1 MKDLTTSITV
11 RINTNAGVRTL
22 PDETSSSA
30 DLSADGRY
38 VAYQSL
44 SDDLV
49 NADFNGVYDI
59 FVLDRNTGVTER
71 VSTNS
76 FGIQSNGPSERPS
89 ISDDGRFVVFE
100 STATNLTDDVGGLAG
115 VKVYMKDRVTGETRL
130 VSRSNA
136 GVPMANS
143 LRSSIT
149 SDGRW
154 IAFESVSGAFNSRN
168 IHLYDRLT
176 GLLQNLTQNTS
187 NNFYNI
193 NPNISRD
200 GSTIV
205 WNSTQFAVVSSGGVA
220 ILPVSRNINA
230 PGSNRVKAFA
240 GQTLGGNDI
249 GNYQLNSFITGT
261 QFDDINGNG
270 ARDAGEAGLA
280 GITVYSDLNN
290 NTILDAGEPTA
301 VTNSSGEYT
310 LGPVW
315 PGDHVLRTL
324 QTGERYQT
332 SPAVPV
338 NRLFGIYTVSD
349 ATSPTG
355 TRFSLSEINPQ
366 TGAIISSIATAVPGT
381 NAGGLAFDGERLI
394 VLGGNSTLY
403 EVLTNGQIVDQTPL
417 ESSVYGGLAYLGG
430 LVYYIAEVNGWP
442 IITAFDTKTNQVVRR
457 RNFSHSLDRYGGGV
471 FFPGIGGGLGESA
484 DGTSLI
490 ATAADANQNDPRM
503 LRIDPLTG
511 RVTQYAPLNPA
522 TPSETGATGMNNE
535 LYLQV
540 NSGASMRVYNSSGTF
555 VRSFNINQAYQG
567 LGGASTTDTAARV
580 TLQSGQTLVQN
591 FGQRSINGTVAGRL
605 YDDRNANGIRDAGES
620 DRAGAT
626 VYLDLNQNRRLD
638 AAEPTSITDA
648 LGQYQLSGVPGDY
661 TVRVVAPAG
670 VEVAPTGMRQRLFGT
685 RFNAGSI
692 SITELDPITGVIVNE
707 VAPPTPSNIDGEH
720 GLAFDGER
728 LYYVRAT
735 ERVLYTLNPDT
746 GAVLA
751 SMQLPAGSYAGLAMI
766 ANKVYAINGGSIL
779 EIDPATSTVLR
790 TMDINALNPNYFG
803 AGTTINLAY
812 SLSETAD
819 GTQLVAATLDN
830 RAITI
835 NSSTG
840 LIVSSQF
847 GYFSGGAGIAG
858 ERYTSWGTIGPSST
872 LRVLDSQESVV
883 RNATMAT
890 SSSSLAVGLVVE
902 RGRNVRLDRGASVA
916 NVNFAMLNIPE
927 LVQPI
932 QFGDGTAQR
941 SSIDRIVLVMDG
953 PVDIDAG
960 HLNSVSDSK
969 TPMERSY
976 WRQLLLPGPPWL
988 LPTAI
993 PKLRSRFQAF
1003 MFARVPTRWWTET
1016 IN

>member
-1 MKDLTTSITV
+1 
-11 RINTNAGVRTL
+11 
-22 PDETSSSA
+22 
-30 DLSADGRY
+30 
-38 VAYQSL
+38 
-44 SDDLV
+44 
-49 NADFNGVYDI
+49 
-59 FVLDRNTGVTER
+59 
-71 VSTNS
+71 
-76 FGIQSNGPSERPS
+76 
-89 ISDDGRFVVFE
+89 
-100 STATNLTDDVGGLAG
+100 
-115 VKVYMKDRVTGETRL
+115 
-130 VSRSNA
+130 
-136 GVPMANS
+136 
-143 LRSSIT
+143 
-149 SDGRW
+149 
-154 IAFESVSGAFNSRN
+154 
-168 IHLYDRLT
+168 
-176 GLLQNLTQNTS
+176 
-187 NNFYNI
+187 
-193 NPNISRD
+193 
-200 GSTIV
+200 
-205 WNSTQFAVVSSGGVA
+205 
-220 ILPVSRNINA
+220 
-230 PGSNRVKAFA
+230 
-240 GQTLGGNDI
+240 
-249 GNYQLNSFITGT
+249 
-261 QFDDINGNG
+261 
-270 ARDAGEAGLA
+270 
-280 GITVYSDLNN
+280 
-290 NTILDAGEPTA
+290 
-301 VTNSSGEYT
+301 
-310 LGPVW
+310 
-315 PGDHVLRTL
+315 
-324 QTGERYQT
+324 
-332 SPAVPV
+332 
-338 NRLFGIYTVSD
+338 
-349 ATSPTG
+349 
-355 TRFSLSEINPQ
+355 
-366 TGAIISSIATAVPGT
+366 
-381 NAGGLAFDGERLI
+381 
-394 VLGGNSTLY
+394 
-403 EVLTNGQIVDQTPL
+403 
-417 ESSVYGGLAYLGG
+417 
-430 LVYYIAEVNGWP
+430 
-442 IITAFDTKTNQVVRR
+442 
-457 RNFSHSLDRYGGGV
+457 
-471 FFPGIGGGLGESA
+471 
-484 DGTSLI
+484 
-490 ATAADANQNDPRM
+490 
-503 LRIDPLTG
+503 
-511 RVTQYAPLNPA
+511 
-522 TPSETGATGMNNE
+522 MNNE

-580 TLQSGQTLVQN
+580 TLLSGQTLVQN

-960 HLNSVSDSK
+960 AFELSQRQQDANGALVLAPVITAWSTLALANGNTQITLSFSGIYVRTGTNSLVDGNYQLKLVGDKIRASGTSNTWDADQNGTPGGTRTIGTTEADNFFSYYGDTNGDRMVGVAEFGSFRTTFGKSSSDVGYNALFDFDGGSIVGVSDFSAF
-969 TPMERSY
+969 R
-976 WRQLLLPGPPWL
+976 
-988 LPTAI
+988 A
-993 PKLRSRFQAF
+993 RFGKRLNF
-1003 MFARVPTRWWTET
+1003 F
-1016 IN
+1016 